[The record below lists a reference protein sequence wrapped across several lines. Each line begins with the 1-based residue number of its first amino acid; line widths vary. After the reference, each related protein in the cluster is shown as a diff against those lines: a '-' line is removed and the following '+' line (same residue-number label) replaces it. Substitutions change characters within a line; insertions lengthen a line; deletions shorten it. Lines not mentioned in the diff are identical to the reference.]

1 MPLTASQGYKIREE
15 YSDVK
20 EKNICDAH
28 GLKQIGGSRTKIDG
42 SNGTENKSIKNASGS
57 STQVHL
63 TTQKHFCEILDL
75 DDDSR
80 KFVEL
85 FCGNPTID
93 NNGKDRY
100 HTSEIDGKYLAEF
113 CVFLEKNK
121 FKVVDLIIRNGFNIT
136 HVIYNDIKN
145 NVEYELTY
153 DEIMD
158 RVKNAEW
165 IFSKGGIHLKLNGKT
180 LFHFQREGKKKPSNR
195 YNVLWHI
202 HRNLFKCAS

>member
-1 MPLTASQGYKIREE
+1 MK
-15 YSDVK
+15 
-20 EKNICDAH
+20 
-28 GLKQIGGSRTKIDG
+28 SRTKIDG
-42 SNGTENKSIKNASGS
+42 SNGTVNKSIKNASGK

-80 KFVEL
+80 KFIEL
-85 FCGNPTID
+85 FCGNATID

-121 FKVVDLIIRNGFNIT
+121 FKVIDLIIRNGFNIT

-145 NVEYELTY
+145 DVEYELTY

-158 RVKNAEW
+158 RVKDAEW
-165 IFSKGGIHLKLNGKT
+165 TFLRGGVHLKLNGKS
-180 LFHFQREGKKKPSNR
+180 LFHFQREGKKKKSNR

-202 HRNLFKCAS
+202 HKDLFKCDS